1 MLQKQ
6 RLQHRIEIQSRQI
19 ERVFARHEMAAEVTG
34 GVVGPRA
41 YRYELQAMLTTGW
54 DRLRDAAGDLKT
66 ALGVPDVAIRRA
78 DGRWQLDVAYKE
90 EPPVALLDVL
100 AMTPQIEP
108 LTAVLGL
115 SEDGRPVLVQFD
127 ARGMTHMMVSGM
139 PGAGKTSLIRTIALS
154 LALTNRQSNVQLLV
168 IDPQIGASA
177 PAYTELEPLNY
188 LPHMLTSVIYDVE
201 TAADALN
208 FLVNEMAYREETGA
222 AVPNVVVIIDQA
234 AALMEVGGAPI
245 GDAITQLVQHG
256 ETVGIHLILS
266 MDEPGAAAIDTILRA
281 NLPVRVVGKSA
292 DRQAARDAAGRD
304 GSGAENLYGRG
315 DFVAVAN
322 GNLVNFQAAYVGNED
337 LHMSVSQL
345 LRPPMPTLMAH
356 PYLIRPHLDAV
367 SVEEIADDGANVL
380 FFDGNGRLWPSARE

>member
-19 ERVFARHEMAAEVTG
+19 ERVFARHEMATEVTG

-139 PGAGKTSLIRTIALS
+139 PGAGKTSFIRTIALS

-168 IDPQIGASA
+168 IDLQIGASA

-222 AVPNVVVIIDQA
+222 AVFNVVVIID
-234 AALMEVGGAPI
+234 
-245 GDAITQLVQHG
+245 
-256 ETVGIHLILS
+256 
-266 MDEPGAAAIDTILRA
+266 
-281 NLPVRVVGKSA
+281 
-292 DRQAARDAAGRD
+292 
-304 GSGAENLYGRG
+304 
-315 DFVAVAN
+315 
-322 GNLVNFQAAYVGNED
+322 
-337 LHMSVSQL
+337 
-345 LRPPMPTLMAH
+345 
-356 PYLIRPHLDAV
+356 
-367 SVEEIADDGANVL
+367 
-380 FFDGNGRLWPSARE
+380 

>member
-1 MLQKQ
+1 
-6 RLQHRIEIQSRQI
+6 
-19 ERVFARHEMAAEVTG
+19 
-34 GVVGPRA
+34 
-41 YRYELQAMLTTGW
+41 
-54 DRLRDAAGDLKT
+54 
-66 ALGVPDVAIRRA
+66 
-78 DGRWQLDVAYKE
+78 
-90 EPPVALLDVL
+90 
-100 AMTPQIEP
+100 
-108 LTAVLGL
+108 
-115 SEDGRPVLVQFD
+115 
-127 ARGMTHMMVSGM
+127 
-139 PGAGKTSLIRTIALS
+139 
-154 LALTNRQSNVQLLV
+154 
-168 IDPQIGASA
+168 
-177 PAYTELEPLNY
+177 
-188 LPHMLTSVIYDVE
+188 
-201 TAADALN
+201 
-208 FLVNEMAYREETGA
+208 MAYREETGA

-234 AALMEVGGAPI
+234 AALLEVGGAPI